1 MLLVCHHALLPAC
14 RKPDKF
20 LLSIF
25 SRTAAVFHELS
36 QEGLL
41 SANEM
46 NTFSNSISLFKF
58 MSVIGLTGS
67 LVAVCQAQI
76 QER

>member
-1 MLLVCHHALLPAC
+1 MSLVCHHVLLPAC
-14 RKPDKF
+14 RKPGKF
-20 LLSIF
+20 MLSIF
-25 SRTAAVFHELS
+25 SRTAAVFDELL

-46 NTFSNSISLFKF
+46 NTLSNSISLSKF
-58 MSVIGLTGS
+58 MSIIGVIGC

>member
-14 RKPDKF
+14 RKPHKF
-20 LLSIF
+20 LLSSF
-25 SRTAAVFHELS
+25 SRTVAVFNELS

-46 NTFSNSISLFKF
+46 NTFLNSISLLKF
-58 MSVIGLTGS
+58 MSVIGLIGC

-76 QER
+76 QEH